1 MPLFSRIHPIS
12 VKPITILRSK
22 WLQSIPYFHQNGSK
36 TTHTYKAQIGEYLQS
51 PLIKCPPPLQIS
63 TPLDVESYKLRQ
75 SSSQTN
81 MKKMVRTQ
89 CMRLEKA
96 ESTLFLLLRKRNCQK
111 LQPVYT

>member
-51 PLIKCPPPLQIS
+51 PLIKCPPPPSNKHSLGCGII
-63 TPLDVESYKLRQ
+63 
-75 SSSQTN
+75 QTETIILSN
-81 MKKMVRTQ
+81 EYEKNGQNTMHEVR
-89 CMRLEKA
+89 KG
-96 ESTLFLLLRKRNCQK
+96 
-111 LQPVYT
+111 